1 MWWNENMKTNKE
13 IRIPRWSCTAVV
25 ARLILKMWRNLWQ
38 MHCYDIEKLWA
49 VLTMKWE
56 TLDVLVTPDNH
67 FSNLLIHTHSHEH
80 ANGEVF
86 LNDTDKNCIA
96 CKNRFHIWI
105 LQWYTAARVLLIE
118 ITRLLNIALLCYY
131 PRTFKKGKVNLQQQK
146 QRAWEGD
153 ALKHKRMLLLFD
165 CMGT

>member
-1 MWWNENMKTNKE
+1 MKNMKTNKE
-13 IRIPRWSCTAVV
+13 IRIQWCSCNAVV

-86 LNDTDKNCIA
+86 LDGTHENCVV
-96 CKNRFHIWI
+96 CCIWM
-105 LQWYTAARVLLIE
+105 
-118 ITRLLNIALLCYY
+118 RLLQFIWQETQNFYIFHNFLDI
-131 PRTFKKGKVNLQQQK
+131 PVF
-146 QRAWEGD
+146 QRIR
-153 ALKHKRMLLLFD
+153 LSKM
-165 CMGT
+165 